1 MTLADE
7 LSSIVLGPGVSTDET
22 EDLLQQN
29 ILAHADAVNALVQ
42 SVDSHAE
49 TSPIARATAV
59 CKIALLLLPAQ
70 VITPTDAQYTK
81 QQQLNW

>member
-7 LSSIVLGPGVSTDET
+7 LRLIVCGAGVSAGETD
-22 EDLLQQN
+22 DHLQQN
-29 ILAHADAVNALVQ
+29 ILAHADAVNTRVQ

-59 CKIALLLLPAQ
+59 FKIARLLLPAQ
-70 VITPTDAQYTK
+70 VITPTDPQYTK
-81 QQQLNW
+81 QQQVN